1 MYDEVLLA
9 DGFND
14 ALIGITS
21 KNLAVYDID
30 KCIKVLMKDGMNEE
44 EALDYFYFNV
54 EGSYMGEKTPIYIH
68 SDAEEFM
75 DTVKKKNFRD
85 HKARA

>member
-1 MYDEVLLA
+1 MYEEVLLA

-30 KCIKVLMKDGMNEE
+30 KCIKVLMKDGMSED

-54 EGSYMGEKTPIYIH
+54 EGSYMGDKTPIYIH
-68 SDAEEFM
+68 SDTEEFIS
-75 DTVKKKNFRD
+75 TLKKKNFRK

>member
-14 ALIGITS
+14 ALIGVTS

-30 KCIKVLMKDGMNEE
+30 KCIEVLMKQGMDAEDARE
-44 EALDYFYFNV
+44 YFYFNV
-54 EGSYMGEKTPIYIH
+54 EGSYMGDKTPIYIH
-68 SDAEEFM
+68 SDTEEFIS
-75 DTVKKKNFRD
+75 TLKKKNFRK